1 MNRQL
6 GHALVLARDAERLL
20 LDLAPDLGK
29 VDEALVDVKKLAPLI
44 AAGGVDQL
52 EDERAARHDALA
64 AREEVAPDDAGRCG
78 PLASARV
85 GKQKSIDSLFEH
97 AGFTCRLTADLQQR
111 SNFRRGGATC
121 PQDSSYNSQLRH
133 IQLPAYK
140 IPPIA

>member
-1 MNRQL
+1 VSPGRSTRVRSSTRGLYILRWIGN
-6 GHALVLARDAERLL
+6 
-20 LDLAPDLGK
+20 LDTPL
-29 VDEALVDVKKLAPLI
+29 LVDVKKLAPLI

-64 AREEVAPDDAGRCG
+64 AREKVAPDDAGRCG

-97 AGFTCRLTADLQQR
+97 AGFTRRLTADLQQR